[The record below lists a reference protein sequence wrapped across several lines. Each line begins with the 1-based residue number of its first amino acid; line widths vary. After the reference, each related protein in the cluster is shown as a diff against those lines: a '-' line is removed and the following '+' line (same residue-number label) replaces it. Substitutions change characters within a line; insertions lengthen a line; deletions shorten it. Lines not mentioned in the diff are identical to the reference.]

1 MSFGRVE
8 PVLFAAANRT
18 FGVQMSSLRTHLE
31 SHLGASYTIERELD
45 SGGMSRVFVATDRS
59 LGRRVVIKV
68 LSPALAAELSTKRFM
83 REIRLAA
90 SLQQANIVPVL
101 AAGET
106 DGVPHYTMPFV
117 EGLSLRERLD
127 SDERLSL
134 PEIIGILRDVARAL
148 AYAHDHG
155 VVHRDIKPE
164 NILLSGDAAVVT
176 DFGIA
181 KAIANARGDP
191 RTDRRPTTTVTQA
204 GTSVGTPAYMA
215 PEQISGDPAIDH
227 RADLY
232 SYGCLAY
239 ELFAGK
245 PPFVS
250 SSVQGLFAAHLSERP
265 APITEKNPDTPATLA
280 ALVMQCVEKD
290 PGRRPPSAREILSAL
305 EASYV
310 PPGRFERALRRL
322 TRRQRQAMLVAAIL
336 AVAASLGALWQ
347 RSISAGRS
355 DTAIVAVIP
364 FLNVSGDSADEYL
377 ADGMADG
384 LATALGKVSGIK
396 VASRRLGYQYKG
408 RRDLDVRTV
417 AAALG
422 VSHVLQGSLRRVG
435 DRLRVA
441 AQLIS
446 AEDNAEVW
454 AESYDRGAADAF
466 AVQDDITRLVA
477 TALPRML
484 QPGASDELPASASS
498 GTSNPEAYDLY
509 LRGRFLLQRRGA
521 GVRQSITNFAQA
533 IAKDSG
539 FARAHAAY
547 ALALELLPYF
557 ERINADSLGRMAIPA
572 ARRALDADS
581 TIAEAHTALAMAYQ
595 HRYEWRAAEESYRR
609 AIAAEPPDA
618 DAHIQYGRFLFY
630 TRTVAEALP
639 QFRRARE
646 LDPNSAV
653 ASGWVG
659 HLLDLS
665 GRHDEALAELRR
677 ALQIDSAVPPT
688 LVFMAQAHLYAGRP
702 DSARLYA
709 ERLWRV
715 WPNWR
720 GGAASI
726 WARLGDRDRA
736 LAALPEIE
744 KRDPMG
750 SFGIYAALGDSTR
763 WFEAHEQA
771 TAASTIWPTYS
782 SLSEPHLDF
791 MRRSTRFAAIVRSVG
806 LDERIFTAPTGG
818 RPR

>member
-1 MSFGRVE
+1 M
-8 PVLFAAANRT
+8 
-18 FGVQMSSLRTHLE
+18 
-31 SHLGASYTIERELD
+31 
-45 SGGMSRVFVATDRS
+45 
-59 LGRRVVIKV
+59 
-68 LSPALAAELSTKRFM
+68 
-83 REIRLAA
+83 
-90 SLQQANIVPVL
+90 
-101 AAGET
+101 
-106 DGVPHYTMPFV
+106 
-117 EGLSLRERLD
+117 
-127 SDERLSL
+127 
-134 PEIIGILRDVARAL
+134 
-148 AYAHDHG
+148 
-155 VVHRDIKPE
+155 
-164 NILLSGDAAVVT
+164 
-176 DFGIA
+176 
-181 KAIANARGDP
+181 
-191 RTDRRPTTTVTQA
+191 
-204 GTSVGTPAYMA
+204 
-215 PEQISGDPAIDH
+215 
-227 RADLY
+227 
-232 SYGCLAY
+232 
-239 ELFAGK
+239 
-245 PPFVS
+245 
-250 SSVQGLFAAHLSERP
+250 
-265 APITEKNPDTPATLA
+265 
-280 ALVMQCVEKD
+280 
-290 PGRRPPSAREILSAL
+290 
-305 EASYV
+305 
-310 PPGRFERALRRL
+310 
-322 TRRQRQAMLVAAIL
+322 
-336 AVAASLGALWQ
+336 
-347 RSISAGRS
+347 
-355 DTAIVAVIP
+355 
-364 FLNVSGDSADEYL
+364 
-377 ADGMADG
+377 
-384 LATALGKVSGIK
+384 
-396 VASRRLGYQYKG
+396 
-408 RRDLDVRTV
+408 
-417 AAALG
+417 
-422 VSHVLQGSLRRVG
+422 LQGSLRRVG

-466 AVQDDITRLVA
+466 AVQDEITRLVA

-509 LRGRFLLQRRGA
+509 LRGRFLLQRRAA

-557 ERINADSLGRMAIPA
+557 ERIDADSLGRLAIPA

-630 TRTVAEALP
+630 TRTVVQALP
-639 QFRRARE
+639 QFQRARE

-688 LVFMAQAHLYAGRP
+688 LVMMAQAHMHAGRP

-726 WARLGDRDRA
+726 LAQLGDRDRV
-736 LAALPEIE
+736 LAALREIE
-744 KRDPMG
+744 QRDPMG
-750 SFGIYAALGDSTR
+750 VVGIYAALEDSTL
-763 WFEAHEQA
+763 WFEKHEQA
-771 TAASTIWPTYS
+771 TAARTIWPTYT

-791 MRRSTRFAAIVRSVG
+791 MRGSARFAAIVRSVG

-818 RPR
+818 RSR